1 MNKVLVQLYI
11 PVTGKKYDVRLPQS
25 ISVKQA
31 TELLASFFT
40 GMMGGAY
47 IPDADAVLC
56 DMESGIMYNVNSSV
70 ASLNL
75 KNGSKLMLI

>member
-1 MNKVLVQLYI
+1 MNKVLIQLYL
-11 PVTGKKYDVRLPQS
+11 PVTGEKYDVRLPQS

-31 TELLASFFT
+31 TELLSSFFS

-47 IPDADAVLC
+47 VPDADSVLC
-56 DMESGIMYNVNSSV
+56 DMETGVIYNVNSSV

-75 KNGSKLMLI
+75 KNGSRLMLI

>member
-1 MNKVLVQLYI
+1 MNKILVQLYI
-11 PVTGKKYDVRLPQS
+11 PVTGKKYDVRLPRS

-31 TELLASFFT
+31 TELITSFFT
-40 GMMGGAY
+40 EMIGGAY
-47 IPDADAVLC
+47 IPDEDSVLC
-56 DMESGIMYNVNSSV
+56 DVESGIMYNVNSSV

>member
-11 PVTGKKYDVRLPQS
+11 PVTGKKYDVRLPRS

-31 TELLASFFT
+31 TELLASFYT
-40 GMMGGAY
+40 GMMGGAF
-47 IPDADAVLC
+47 IPDADSVLC
-56 DMESGIMYNVNSSV
+56 DMETGIMYNVNSSV

-75 KNGSKLMLI
+75 KNGSRLMLI